1 LYFKP
6 TEGKTTLALAPKK
19 AFLVFYLLVQI
30 DIQATAIIEV
40 VFSFLKF
47 NF

>member
-19 AFLVFYLLVQI
+19 AFLVFLTDPTVPQVR
-30 DIQATAIIEV
+30 EV
-40 VFSFLKF
+40 RRVDFSF
-47 NF
+47 

>member
-19 AFLVFYLLVQI
+19 AFLVFLPAPTVPQVR
-30 DIQATAIIEV
+30 EV
-40 VFSFLKF
+40 KRVFFSF
-47 NF
+47 